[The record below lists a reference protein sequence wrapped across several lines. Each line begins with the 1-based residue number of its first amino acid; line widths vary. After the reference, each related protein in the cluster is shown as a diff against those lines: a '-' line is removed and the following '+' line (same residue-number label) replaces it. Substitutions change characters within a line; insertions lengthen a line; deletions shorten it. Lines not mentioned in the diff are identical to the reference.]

1 MQRRGG
7 EREYENEGDIC
18 FCFSLRL
25 CFSAVQIIMKVLIAA
40 GGTGGHIY
48 PGIAVAKEVLRRD
61 AESEVLFVGTARGLE
76 KKIVPENGFQLS
88 LINSAGL
95 KNVGLIGKI
104 KGLSVLP
111 RSFVEARRIIRQFR
125 PHVVVGAGGY
135 VSGPVLLMA
144 AIMGVPT
151 LVMDSNALPGFTNRQ
166 LARFVD
172 KAALTFNE
180 SLPFFGKKGVVTGNP
195 VRHEFF
201 EIPAKERE
209 DVFHILVFGGSQ
221 GARAINNAMS
231 DSIEHLAKFDG
242 RLSLTH
248 QTGENDLEKIR
259 AAYTDAN
266 FSNVD
271 VRPFISDI
279 SVEFGK
285 ADLLV
290 CRAGATTCAEVAAAG
305 KAAVMIP
312 FPGAADN
319 HQQKNAEA
327 FENAGAAKMILQ
339 RDLSGETLAG
349 VIEKLIDS
357 PAEIGE
363 MEAAARRLSH
373 PDAAERT
380 VDLIEELKLNV

>member
-1 MQRRGG
+1 
-7 EREYENEGDIC
+7 
-18 FCFSLRL
+18 
-25 CFSAVQIIMKVLIAA
+25 MKVLIAA

-48 PGIAVAKEVLRRD
+48 PGIAVANEIMRRD
-61 AESEVLFVGTARGLE
+61 AENEVLFVGTARGLE

-95 KNVGLIGKI
+95 KNVGLVGKV

-151 LVMDSNALPGFTNRQ
+151 LVMDSNALPGFTNRR

-172 KAALTFNE
+172 KAALTF
-180 SLPFFGKKGVVTGNP
+180 SQALPFFGKKGVVTGNP

-201 EIPAKERE
+201 EIPVKQESE
-209 DVFHILVFGGSQ
+209 VFHILVFGGSQ
-221 GARAINNAMS
+221 GARPINNAIA
-231 DSIEHLAKFDG
+231 DAIITLTRFNG
-242 RLSLTH
+242 QLTITH
-248 QTGENDLEKIR
+248 QTGEADFERIR
-259 AAYTDAN
+259 TAYATTN
-266 FSNVD
+266 FSNAD
-271 VRPFISDI
+271 LRPFISDI
-279 SVEFGK
+279 ADEFGK

-290 CRAGATTCAEVAAAG
+290 CRAGATTCAEIAAAG

-312 FPGAADN
+312 FPDAADN

-327 FENAGAAKMILQ
+327 FESAGAARMILQ
-339 RDLSGETLAG
+339 RDLNGEVLASEIG
-349 VIEKLIDS
+349 KLIES
-357 PAEIGE
+357 SAAIRE
-363 MEAAARRLSH
+363 METAARQLGH

-380 VDLIEELKLNV
+380 VDLIEELKLNA